1 MVGIVALH
9 VVALAVGMAIKA
21 PQPDGEAEAPPILVS
36 LVAESH
42 QVERPPVKLRMEEIV
57 PAAVTPVVQID
68 LAPEPTMA
76 ITLAAK
82 PPAPAPAPSAPVVDA
97 GDSPV
102 SVSQPDYL
110 RMPRVVYPAAAKRAR
125 AQGMVHVRALVD
137 TDGRAREVT
146 VARSSGFELLD
157 RAACDAVLQALF
169 MPYRQ
174 NNVPR
179 SMVVI
184 VPIDFSL
191 TTRTVA
197 DRGGRRDRD
206 SELDVRGEHHH
217 AVSRHTE
224 ELRGLGA
231 ASLHVGEQPELQV
244 SE

>member
-1 MVGIVALH
+1 MAGIAVLH
-9 VVALAVGMAIKA
+9 VAAVAVGMAIKG
-21 PQPDGEAEAPPILVS
+21 PRPDAVPEAPPILVS

-42 QVERPPVKLRMEEIV
+42 PVEKPPEKLRMEEVV
-57 PAAVTPVVQID
+57 PTAITPVVQID
-68 LAPEPTMA
+68 LPPEPTMA

-82 PPAPAPAPSAPVVDA
+82 PPAPPPAPVPDA

-102 SVSQPDYL
+102 SVDQPDYL
-110 RMPRVVYPAAAKRAR
+110 RMPRVVYPAAAKRAH

-169 MPYRQ
+169 MPYRH

-197 DRGGRRDRD
+197 DRGGRQGRD
-206 SELDVRGEHHH
+206 SELDVGGEHHH
-217 AVSRHTE
+217 AMGRHAE

-231 ASLHVGEQPELQV
+231 ASLHVGEEPELQV